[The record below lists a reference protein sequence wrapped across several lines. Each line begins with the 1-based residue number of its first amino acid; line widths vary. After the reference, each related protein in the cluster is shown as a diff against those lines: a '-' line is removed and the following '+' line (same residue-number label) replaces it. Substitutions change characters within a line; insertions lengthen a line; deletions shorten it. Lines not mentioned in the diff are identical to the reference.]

1 VAATVE
7 DKLWAALVEVVD
19 IISVSVVVL
28 EGGAWVSGKLLS
40 GVVVLVLEEEVLSGG
55 IIVGGGTC
63 DWGGSGC
70 WELLVDVVGGTR
82 GGTYIFGWEVDVDSE
97 VSDVLV
103 LDEGVGGT

>member
-1 VAATVE
+1 
-7 DKLWAALVEVVD
+7 VEVVD

-63 DWGGSGC
+63 D
-70 WELLVDVVGGTR
+70 
-82 GGTYIFGWEVDVDSE
+82 
-97 VSDVLV
+97 
-103 LDEGVGGT
+103 